1 MKMEYERYSERYRR
15 NETNGNVGIISEDSE
30 VIRRRTMLQEQQ
42 REELRRKKL
51 KKRKEELRRRRRR
64 KQRAKELFCLCI
76 CVAML
81 VLIVAL
87 VRRGISSKKQDVSE
101 SEVVAASES
110 ASTEQ
115 QADAAEPKVSA
126 TGEIA
131 QVQSQALPNYY
142 EKKYMVGSPAHYSM
156 EEIQT
161 RLKNLADR
169 YPEFQTIYDH
179 MDQYPEA
186 LLNNLCCNP
195 NMLDFALGYQE
206 NYDTTSGTLEASE
219 LDGIPLFI
227 QWDKRWGYDAY
238 GNDVIG
244 LSGCGPTCLSMIV
257 IGLTKNQEATPDK
270 LADYATEHGYYEQ
283 NSGTKWSFMDEV
295 AAVYG
300 VQGYYIYLSKDN
312 MQEELSQGHPL
323 VCAMRSGDFTSQG
336 HFIVIA
342 GMEGDKFLV
351 HDPNSIERSQ
361 QLWDYD
367 TLQYQ
372 ISAIWAFKVAQ

>member
-87 VRRGISSKKQDVSE
+87 VRKGISSKKQDVSE
-101 SEVVAASES
+101 VVAASES
-110 ASTEQ
+110 TSTEQ

>member
-51 KKRKEELRRRRRR
+51 KKRKEELRRRRTR
-64 KQRAKELFCLCI
+64 KQRAKQLFCFCI

-87 VRRGISSKKQDVSE
+87 VRRGISSKKQDV

>member
-15 NETNGNVGIISEDSE
+15 NETNGNVGIIPEDSE
-30 VIRRRTMLQEQQ
+30 VIRRRTILQEQQ
-42 REELRRKKL
+42 REELRRKNL
-51 KKRKEELRRRRRR
+51 KKRKEELRWRRRR

-87 VRRGISSKKQDVSE
+87 VRRGISSKKQDIFD
-101 SEVVAASES
+101 VVAAGETT
-110 ASTEQ
+110 STEQ
-115 QADAAEPKVSA
+115 QPDDTEPKVQA

-131 QVQSQALPNYY
+131 QAQSQALPNYY

-156 EEIQT
+156 EELQT

-367 TLQYQ
+367 ILQYQ
-372 ISAIWAFKVAQ
+372 ISAIWAFKVAE

>member
-101 SEVVAASES
+101 VVAASES

-169 YPEFQTIYDH
+169 YQEFQTIYDH

>member
-51 KKRKEELRRRRRR
+51 KKRKEELRWRRRR

-87 VRRGISSKKQDVSE
+87 VRRGISSKKQDV

>member
-1 MKMEYERYSERYRR
+1 MDYERYRR
-15 NETNGNVGIISEDSE
+15 NETGGNVGIIPEDSE
-30 VIRRRTMLQEQQ
+30 VIRRRIMLQEQQ
-42 REELRRKKL
+42 REEHHEKEK
-51 KKRKEELRRRRRR
+51 KKRKQKLRRRRKRQQQT
-64 KQRAKELFCLCI
+64 KKIFCLFV

-81 VLIVAL
+81 VLVVVLEEKGQLRKTNDVPNEVTHEVIDTEDLNINIDADTESNVQVA
-87 VRRGISSKKQDVSE
+87 
-101 SEVVAASES
+101 
-110 ASTEQ
+110 
-115 QADAAEPKVSA
+115 
-126 TGEIA
+126 GEIP
-131 QVQSQALPNYY
+131 QTQSQALPDYY
-142 EKKYMVGSPAHYSM
+142 EKKYMIGSPAHYTE

-161 RLKNLADR
+161 RLKNLSER
-169 YPEFQTIYDH
+169 YPEFQPIYH
-179 MDQYPEA
+179 NMDQYPEA

-206 NYDTTSGTLEASE
+206 NYDTTSGTLETSE

-283 NSGTKWSFMDEV
+283 NSGTKWSFMDQV

-300 VQGYYIYLSKDN
+300 VKGYYIYLSKDT
-312 MQEELSQGHPL
+312 MQEELAEGHPL

-336 HFIVIA
+336 HFIVIS
-342 GMEGDKFLV
+342 GMEGDKFRV

-372 ISAIWAFKVAQ
+372 ISAIWAFKIAE

>member
-51 KKRKEELRRRRRR
+51 KKRKEELHRRRRR

-87 VRRGISSKKQDVSE
+87 VRRGISSKKQDV

-227 QWDKRWGYDAY
+227 QWDKRWGYDVY

>member
-87 VRRGISSKKQDVSE
+87 VRRGISSKKQDV

-257 IGLTKNQEATPDK
+257 IGLTKNQEATSDK

-300 VQGYYIYLSKDN
+300 VPGYYIYLSKDN

>member
-1 MKMEYERYSERYRR
+1 M
-15 NETNGNVGIISEDSE
+15 
-30 VIRRRTMLQEQQ
+30 
-42 REELRRKKL
+42 
-51 KKRKEELRRRRRR
+51 
-64 KQRAKELFCLCI
+64 
-76 CVAML
+76 
-81 VLIVAL
+81 
-87 VRRGISSKKQDVSE
+87 
-101 SEVVAASES
+101 
-110 ASTEQ
+110 
-115 QADAAEPKVSA
+115 
-126 TGEIA
+126 
-131 QVQSQALPNYY
+131 
-142 EKKYMVGSPAHYSM
+142 
-156 EEIQT
+156 
-161 RLKNLADR
+161 KNLADR

-283 NSGTKWSFMDEV
+283 NSGTKWSIMDEM
-295 AAVYG
+295 AAVYRVLG
-300 VQGYYIYLSKDN
+300 FNIILSKDN

>member
-1 MKMEYERYSERYRR
+1 MKMEYERYRERYRR

-101 SEVVAASES
+101 VVATSES

>member
-87 VRRGISSKKQDVSE
+87 VRKGISSKKQDVSE
-101 SEVVAASES
+101 VVAASES
-110 ASTEQ
+110 TSTEQ

-161 RLKNLADR
+161 RLKNLAER

-372 ISAIWAFKVAQ
+372 ISAIWAFKIAE

>member
-101 SEVVAASES
+101 VVAASES

-186 LLNNLCCNP
+186 LLNNLCSNP

>member
-101 SEVVAASES
+101 VVAASES

-126 TGEIA
+126 TGEVA

-161 RLKNLADR
+161 RLKNLSDR

-206 NYDTTSGTLEASE
+206 NYDTTSGTLGASE

>member
-87 VRRGISSKKQDVSE
+87 VRRGISSKNQDVP
-101 SEVVAASES
+101 EVVAASES

>member
-101 SEVVAASES
+101 VVAASES

-142 EKKYMVGSPAHYSM
+142 EKKYMGGSPAHYSM
-156 EEIQT
+156 EESQT

>member
-101 SEVVAASES
+101 VVVASES

-323 VCAMRSGDFTSQG
+323 ACAMRSGDFTSQG

>member
-87 VRRGISSKKQDVSE
+87 VRRGISSKKQDV

-300 VQGYYIYLSKDN
+300 VQEYYIYLSKDN

>member
-87 VRRGISSKKQDVSE
+87 VRIGISSKKQDV

-206 NYDTTSGTLEASE
+206 NYDTTSGTLETSE

-283 NSGTKWSFMDEV
+283 NSGTTWSFMDEV

>member
-1 MKMEYERYSERYRR
+1 MKMEYERYRR
-15 NETNGNVGIISEDSE
+15 NETGGNVGIIPEDSE
-30 VIRRRTMLQEQQ
+30 VIRRRMMLQEQQ
-42 REELRRKKL
+42 RDELRRKKL

-76 CVAML
+76 CAAML
-81 VLIVAL
+81 VLIIAL
-87 VRRGISSKKQDVSE
+87 VRR
-101 SEVVAASES
+101 VAASPDRKVQEIS
-110 ASTEQ
+110 AIEKASTEQ
-115 QADAAEPKVSA
+115 QADSEEPK
-126 TGEIA
+126 A
-131 QVQSQALPNYY
+131 QTVKETVQTQSQALPDYY
-142 EKKYMVGSPAHYSM
+142 EKKYMTGSPAHYSE
-156 EEIQT
+156 EEIAT
-161 RLKNLADR
+161 RLKNLSER
-169 YPEFQTIYDH
+169 YPEFQPIYNN

-206 NYDTTSGTLEASE
+206 NYDTISGTLETSE

-238 GNDVIG
+238 GDDVIG

-270 LADYATEHGYYEQ
+270 LADYAMEHGYYEQ
-283 NSGTKWSFMDEV
+283 NSGTKWSFMDQV

-300 VQGYYIYLSKDN
+300 VKGYYIYLSKDT
-312 MQEELSQGHPL
+312 MQEELAKGHPL

-336 HFIVIA
+336 HFIVIS
-342 GMEGDKFLV
+342 GMEGDKFRV

-372 ISAIWAFKVAQ
+372 ISAIWAFEIAE

>member
-101 SEVVAASES
+101 VVAASES

-161 RLKNLADR
+161 RSKNLADR

>member
-42 REELRRKKL
+42 REELRRKTL

-87 VRRGISSKKQDVSE
+87 VRRGISSKKQDV

-195 NMLDFALGYQE
+195 NMLDFALDYQE

-283 NSGTKWSFMDEV
+283 NSGTKRSFMDEV

>member
-51 KKRKEELRRRRRR
+51 KTRKEELRRRRRR

-87 VRRGISSKKQDVSE
+87 VRRGISSKKQDV

>member
-1 MKMEYERYSERYRR
+1 MDYERYRR
-15 NETNGNVGIISEDSE
+15 NEQQGNVGIIPQNSE
-30 VIRRRTMLQEQQ
+30 VIRRRMMLQEQQ
-42 REELRRKKL
+42 REEIRRKKL
-51 KKRKEELRRRRRR
+51 KKRKQELRRRRKR
-64 KQRAKELFCLCI
+64 KRQARKIFCLFVCA
-76 CVAML
+76 VML
-81 VLIVAL
+81 VLIIVLAKS
-87 VRRGISSKKQDVSE
+87 RFSKKEIDVLDAVTSE
-101 SEVVAASES
+101 ATDTEDSYMNTDTESDVQAA
-110 ASTEQ
+110 
-115 QADAAEPKVSA
+115 
-126 TGEIA
+126 GEIP
-131 QVQSQALPNYY
+131 QIQSQALPNYY
-142 EKKYMVGSPAHYSM
+142 EKKYMVGSPAHYTE
-156 EEIQT
+156 EEIQE
-161 RLKNLADR
+161 RLKNLSER
-169 YPEFQTIYDH
+169 YPEFQPIYDH

-257 IGLTKNQEATPDK
+257 IGLTQNQEATPDK

-300 VQGYYIYLSKDN
+300 VKGYYIYLSKDN
-312 MQEELSQGHPL
+312 MQEELAKGHPL

-336 HFIVIA
+336 HFIVIS
-342 GMEGDKFLV
+342 GMEGDKFRV

-372 ISAIWAFKVAQ
+372 ISAIWAFKVAE

>member
-15 NETNGNVGIISEDSE
+15 NETNGNMGIISEDSE
-30 VIRRRTMLQEQQ
+30 VIRRRMILQEQQ
-42 REELRRKKL
+42 REELRRKNL

-101 SEVVAASES
+101 VVAASES
-110 ASTEQ
+110 TSTEQ

>member
-15 NETNGNVGIISEDSE
+15 NETNGNVGIIPEDSE
-30 VIRRRTMLQEQQ
+30 VIRRRTILQEQQ
-42 REELRRKKL
+42 REELRRKNL
-51 KKRKEELRRRRRR
+51 KKRKEELRWRRRR

-87 VRRGISSKKQDVSE
+87 VRRGISSKKQDIFD
-101 SEVVAASES
+101 VVAAGETT
-110 ASTEQ
+110 STEQ
-115 QADAAEPKVSA
+115 QPDDTEPKVQA

-131 QVQSQALPNYY
+131 QAQSQALPNYY

-156 EEIQT
+156 EELQT

-300 VQGYYIYLSKDN
+300 VQGYYSYLSKDN

-372 ISAIWAFKVAQ
+372 ISAIWAFKVAE

>member
-101 SEVVAASES
+101 VVAASES

-186 LLNNLCCNP
+186 LLNNFCCNP
-195 NMLDFALGYQE
+195 YMLDFALGYQE

>member
-101 SEVVAASES
+101 VVAASES

-131 QVQSQALPNYY
+131 QVQSQALPN
-142 EKKYMVGSPAHYSM
+142 KYMVGSPAHYSM

>member
-87 VRRGISSKKQDVSE
+87 VRRGISSKKQDV

-361 QLWDYD
+361 QLWDND

>member
-1 MKMEYERYSERYRR
+1 MKMEYKRYRR
-15 NETNGNVGIISEDSE
+15 IETSGNVGIIPEDSE

-87 VRRGISSKKQDVSE
+87 VRRGISSKKQDV

-195 NMLDFALGYQE
+195 NMLDFALGYPE
-206 NYDTTSGTLEASE
+206 NYDTTSVTLEASE

-372 ISAIWAFKVAQ
+372 ISAIWAFKVAE